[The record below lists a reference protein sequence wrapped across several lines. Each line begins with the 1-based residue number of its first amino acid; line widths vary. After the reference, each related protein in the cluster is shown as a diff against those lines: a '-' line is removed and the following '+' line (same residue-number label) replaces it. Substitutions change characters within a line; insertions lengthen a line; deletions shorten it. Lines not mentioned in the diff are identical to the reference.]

1 MQKLAVA
8 LTTQE
13 EFNEYMNILKEKYW
27 RLIFPYA
34 NWAIFGENTCY
45 TFKNWNHYVKR
56 LQHYIDCGYKIIS
69 LSEAIGDK
77 EIIREEIRGFEHKEL
92 GWKAEE
98 VPDTRQWQKTW
109 FVELPYWEGGKE
121 RWRYFI
127 KEELLA
133 LWFEPIEE
141 PKRDWIDE
149 VWDDYC
155 QTKWKTYLEKKAL
168 FKKAIEKHMPQTQT
182 VTMDELLSTESL
194 FHTTTVKGEALLWLW
209 EVVKLLKHKGL
220 LKE

>member
-1 MQKLAVA
+1 MQKVAVA

-13 EFNEYMNILKEKYW
+13 EFNEYKKYNLNINESSIEHIKQ
-27 RLIFPYA
+27 
-34 NWAIFGENTCY
+34 AITARWIVWINVETGWWETIQYFQ
-45 TFKNWNHYVKR
+45 V
-56 LQHYIDCGYKIIS
+56 LGYKIIS

-168 FKKAIEKHMPQTQT
+168 FKKAIEKHMPQPHQ
-182 VTMDELLSTESL
+182 VTMDELLNTESVYYQSTL
-194 FHTTTVKGEALLWLW
+194 EW
-209 EVVKLLKHKGL
+209 EKLLRLWSVVDLLRSKGL